1 MNQEPNGIM
10 PPANSDAEWR
20 RAEEQFWQG
29 SDAGRSEQ
37 RRGLLWI
44 ALALV
49 FVLFR
54 VFFGGLTFQ

>member
-1 MNQEPNGIM
+1 MNQEPIGIM

-20 RAEEQFWQG
+20 RAEEQFWRG
-29 SDAGRSEQ
+29 SAAGRSEQ